1 MTEQEREDWE
11 NVRYRMEAEGF
22 DYCWRN
28 YSDFEEIEDPEF
40 HRLRNAYI
48 KAATE
53 LEDYVN
59 NAQEI

>member
-1 MTEQEREDWE
+1 MTAQEREDWE

-28 YSDFEEIEDPEF
+28 YSDFEEIEDSEF
-40 HRLRNAYI
+40 HRLRQAYI